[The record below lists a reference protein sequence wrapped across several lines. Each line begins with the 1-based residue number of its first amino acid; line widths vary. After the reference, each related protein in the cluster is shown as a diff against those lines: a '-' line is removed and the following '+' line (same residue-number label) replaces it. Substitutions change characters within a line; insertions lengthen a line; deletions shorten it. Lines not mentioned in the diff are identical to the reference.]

1 MLRGGGRLNTPRV
14 RAADVAEFDL
24 IELIRTRCAIARDDV
39 RLGIGDDAALLAL
52 PAGQV
57 LAVTTDTL
65 VAGVHFPQSAKGY
78 DIGWK
83 ALAVNL
89 SDLAAMGATPAW
101 ATLALTLPQAD
112 AVWVADFADGFAAL
126 AREFKLALVGGDTTQ
141 GPLSVTLT
149 LHGLVPEKAALRRD
163 AAQIGDAVFVTGTLG
178 DAAAGLAC
186 LDKHGAAAQR
196 TLATASNMR
205 ESLMA
210 RLQRPTPRIAQGIA
224 LRGRAR
230 ACIDVSDGL
239 VADLGHICAA
249 SGVGAE
255 IDVDLL
261 PASPALF
268 SLFDAQARAG
278 FQLAGGDDYELCFT
292 APKAKAAYWLND
304 LANSG
309 CAATRIGRIVAEPG
323 VRVHDAA
330 GKAVAITRTGW
341 QHFAA

>member
-1 MLRGGGRLNTPRV
+1 
-14 RAADVAEFDL
+14 VAEFDL
-24 IELIRTRCAIARDDV
+24 IELIRARCAIARDDV
-39 RLGIGDDAALLAL
+39 RLGIGDDAALLAV

-57 LAVTTDTL
+57 LAVSTDTL
-65 VAGVHFPQSAKGY
+65 VAGVHFAQSAKGY
-78 DIGWK
+78 DVGWK

-112 AVWVADFADGFAAL
+112 GTWVADFADGFAAL

-149 LHGLVPEKAALRRD
+149 VHGFVPENAALRRD

-178 DAAAGLAC
+178 DAAAGLRC
-186 LDKHGAAAQR
+186 LDKGSTAAQR

-205 ESLMA
+205 ESLIA
-210 RLQRPTPRIAQGIA
+210 RLQRPTPRIAQGLA

-239 VADLGHICAA
+239 VADLGHICIA

-255 IDVDLL
+255 IDLGLL

-268 SLFDAQARAG
+268 SLFDADARAE

-292 APKAKAAYWLND
+292 APKANATYWLND
-304 LANSG
+304 LASSG
-309 CAATRIGRIVAEPG
+309 CGATRIGRIVVESG
-323 VRVHDAA
+323 VRVHDSV
-330 GKAVAITRTGW
+330 GNPIAIARAGW
-341 QHFAA
+341 QHFSP